1 MIVEGHGTVKFKD
14 IITIGSVPGGTG
26 NGLVKSLMHRGGEDY
41 GIVEAAFRVLK
52 KRIVPIDLTELSF
65 EY

>member
-1 MIVEGHGTVKFKD
+1 
-14 IITIGSVPGGTG
+14 
-26 NGLVKSLMHRGGEDY
+26 MHRGGEDY